1 MPRGCCNTGGRGL
14 PPPCRC
20 HQACESWIDCVGV
33 AFFPLASGRFPLD
46 SLHFKCISRQLSSW
60 KALPPL
66 LTGSISSMLH
76 DLGSGHLMVR
86 SMACPHAGQIGCP
99 PLKAMSL
106 CLILALAAPL
116 LRLGFIAPA
125 GRGTGL
131 LPMLLVQKWLR
142 SCAWLPIRSGTPCGS
157 LYSPGTFGLVR

>member
-33 AFFPLASGRFPLD
+33 AFSPFASGRFPLD
-46 SLHFKCISRQLSSW
+46 SLHFRCISRQLSSL

-86 SMACPHAGQIGCP
+86 SMACPQAGQIGCP
-99 PLKAMSL
+99 PLRAMSL

-116 LRLGFIAPA
+116 LRLGFTAPA
-125 GRGTGL
+125 GRGIGHW
-131 LPMLLVQKWLR
+131 PMIREQRWIW
-142 SCAWLPIRSGTPCGS
+142 SCAWLPIRSDTLCGS
-157 LYSPGTFGLVR
+157 LCSPAIY

>member
-33 AFFPLASGRFPLD
+33 AFFALWSGRFPLD
-46 SLHFKCISRQLSSW
+46 SLHFKCINLQLSSR

-66 LTGSISSMLH
+66 LTGRISSMLH
-76 DLGSGHLMVR
+76 DLGSGHLMVK
-86 SMACPHAGQIGCP
+86 SMACPHAGQMGCP
-99 PLKAMSL
+99 PLRAMSL

-116 LRLGFIAPA
+116 PRLGFTAPA
-125 GRGTGL
+125 GRGIGR
-131 LPMLLVQKWLR
+131 LPMLLVQRWPE
-142 SCAWLPIRSGTPCGS
+142 SCVWLPIRSGAHCVS
-157 LYSPGTFGLVR
+157 LYSPAIF